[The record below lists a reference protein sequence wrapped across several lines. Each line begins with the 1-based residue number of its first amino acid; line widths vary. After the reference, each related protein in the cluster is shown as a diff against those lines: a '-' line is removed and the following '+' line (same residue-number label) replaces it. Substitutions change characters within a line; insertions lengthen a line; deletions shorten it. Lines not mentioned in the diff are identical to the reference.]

1 MPMRLKTNF
10 MANLIESKKDKLKPG
25 SQGDSPKTDSE
36 YFEEMADRYKDIP
49 GWGMDADPENDP
61 TYPMKNYTGAD
72 HQRLDYEKAPQ
83 QPIDIEV
90 LRSVERPNVTR
101 VFGTSTPPK
110 GLSGIIRRFA
120 FKYSEATLAHWMGL
134 ILADRV
140 NTVEGVID
148 DFKNGIV
155 PNLWIE
161 KGWRSEWKTN
171 RAGVIKK
178 VATGALVT
186 TLVITIMSR
195 KRKKS

>member
-1 MPMRLKTNF
+1 MD
-10 MANLIESKKDKLKPG
+10 NLIKSQQDLKHTDA
-25 SQGDSPKTDSE
+25 QEEKPKTDSQ
-36 YFEEMADRYKDIP
+36 YDREMGDRYKDIP

-61 TYPMKNYTGAD
+61 TYPMKHYTGAD

-140 NTVEGVID
+140 NVWEGILD
-148 DFKNGIV
+148 DLKNGHI

-171 RAGVIKK
+171 RKEVIQK
-178 VATGALVT
+178 VAAGAVT
-186 TLVITIMSR
+186 AAVVF
-195 KRKKS
+195 